1 VSAIHERVYVPGFR
15 DGPPPLAAVRV
26 LIDWLS
32 DGIER
37 AVRLRLEGRSSAL
50 GPRPRWAAVAREIGV
65 EGLEAGSID
74 LALTMP
80 SLGDLLGPH
89 PVWMQPG
96 LFLGQPRPDQSPLD
110 LFSEAVLDATRENDD
125 ALTLDAPLVEHI
137 ASAQALFDLGASEI
151 VLPSLDRRDAS
162 ATVRLSRESLE
173 SVTRLAARAPDPQR
187 VRVTAKLDTLSMST
201 GAFAL
206 LMEEQ
211 MLRGIL
217 IRPKASDVAPLM
229 GKSVVV
235 EGNLIYR
242 PSGAPLRLDA
252 LIMREMV
259 GPVDATWG
267 RIPAMK
273 RARRVGPAPAG
284 GGFADLFEGVEGDED
299 DEEVR
304 DLEKQLS

>member
-1 VSAIHERVYVPGFR
+1 MPQIHERVHVPGFR

-26 LIDWLS
+26 LIDWLA

-65 EGLEAGSID
+65 ERLEAGSID

-89 PVWMQPG
+89 PIWMQPG

-110 LFSEAVLDATRENDD
+110 LFSEAVLDAARENDD

-137 ASAQALFDLGASEI
+137 ASAQALFDMGAAEI
-151 VLPSLDRRDAS
+151 VLPSFDKRDMGAS
-162 ATVRLSRESLE
+162 VKLSRVSIE
-173 SVTRLAARAPDPQR
+173 SVTRLAARAPDPRR
-187 VRVTAKLDTLSMST
+187 VRLTAKLDMLSMST

-206 LMEEQ
+206 LFDEQ

-217 IRPKASDVAPLM
+217 IRPKASEVLPLM
-229 GKSVVV
+229 GKQVVV

-242 PSGAPLRLDA
+242 PSGTPLRLDA
-252 LIMREMV
+252 TNVREAA
-259 GPVDATWG
+259 GPADATWS
-267 RIPAMK
+267 RIPAMT
-273 RARRVGPAPAG
+273 RARRVRAAAG
-284 GGFADLFEGVEGDED
+284 VGGFADLFDGVEGDED
-299 DEEVR
+299 DEEIV
-304 DLEKQLS
+304 DLEAQLS

>member
-1 VSAIHERVYVPGFR
+1 VRVSGFR

-26 LIDWLS
+26 LLDWLS

-37 AVRLRLEGRSSAL
+37 AVRLRLEGRSNAL
-50 GPRPRWAAVAREIGV
+50 GPRPRWASIAREIGV
-65 EGLEAGSID
+65 ERLEAGSID

-80 SLGDLLGPH
+80 NLGELLGAH

-110 LFSEAVLDATRENDD
+110 LFSEAVLDAARENDD

-137 ASAQALFDLGASEI
+137 ASAQALFELGASEI
-151 VLPSLDRRDAS
+151 ILPSLDRRDAS
-162 ATVRLSRESLE
+162 ATVRLSRASLD
-173 SVTRLAARAPDPQR
+173 SVARLAARAPDPRR
-187 VRVTAKLDTLSMST
+187 VRLTARLDTLSMST

-206 LMEEQ
+206 QIGDQL
-211 MLRGIL
+211 LRGIL
-217 IRPKASDVAPLM
+217 IRPKPAEVVGLM
-229 GKSVVV
+229 GKAVVV

-242 PSGAPLRLDA
+242 PSGTPLRLDA
-252 LIMREMV
+252 LSLREME
-259 GPVDATWG
+259 GPADDTWA
-267 RIPAMK
+267 RIPAMA
-273 RARRVGPAPAG
+273 RTRRVRPAPGG

-304 DLEKQLS
+304 DLEEQLS